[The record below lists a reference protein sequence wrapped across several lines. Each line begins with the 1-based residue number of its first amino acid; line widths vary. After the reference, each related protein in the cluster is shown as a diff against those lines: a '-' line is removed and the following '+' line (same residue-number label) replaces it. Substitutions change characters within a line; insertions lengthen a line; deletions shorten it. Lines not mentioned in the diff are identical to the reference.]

1 MQVVVSG
8 LRWNVIEKFWTSFPK
23 LFFQNVDIFMWSL
36 LCQMSVTF
44 PFITPKT
51 TKDKNYLHKQPEWGL
66 SEVEAVHR
74 VILPFTP
81 KRLWSQ
87 WGWHA
92 RTGACQGEYTASGTA
107 QQPPSRSIQHTL
119 QRNVILYGP
128 FNTLQIHSPSIT
140 TAQTHN
146 KAARANIGR
155 PFLPGCPSFYLSD
168 CLPVLWWEETNLCL
182 HFELTRLPVPHSAG
196 QRQPQS
202 RPSKSNWGALAIWY
216 LESGHPAE
224 SCQAGNSD

>member
-1 MQVVVSG
+1 M
-8 LRWNVIEKFWTSFPK
+8 N
-23 LFFQNVDIFMWSL
+23 
-36 LCQMSVTF
+36 VTF
-44 PFITPKT
+44 PIINLKT
-51 TKDKNYLHKQPEWGL
+51 TKDKNYLHKQAEWGL

-87 WGWHA
+87 RGWHA
-92 RTGACQGEYTASGTA
+92 RTGACQGEYTASALLSSLPVAPYNT
-107 QQPPSRSIQHTL
+107 
-119 QRNVILYGP
+119 P
-128 FNTLQIHSPSIT
+128 FKEMSSFMVSSTHSKIHSPSIT

-168 CLPVLWWEETNLCL
+168 CLPVLWWEEANLCL

-202 RPSKSNWGALAIWY
+202 RPSKSNWEALAFWY
-216 LESGHPAE
+216 LERGHPAE
-224 SCQAGNSD
+224 SCQAGNSVLNATFPCREIESLCEKKKERDS